1 MAVRYARLDI
11 LSRRVRRS
19 SFELA
24 QSTLTDH
31 QRCEGFVAAQVTDH
45 CDFSDIPCGDTLLP
59 AGTSFASCITY
70 QPAWVSVEGLSTVA
84 SSSASN

>member
-19 SFELA
+19 SFKFT

-31 QRCEGFVAAQVTDH
+31 QRREGFVAARVADL

-59 AGTSFASCITY
+59 AGTSFARRTTY
-70 QPAWVSVEGLSTVA
+70 QPA
-84 SSSASN
+84 